1 MKISVGS
8 VLSSDKSRAAISGKS
23 GRANVDLPDVIRSRS
38 GDKIT
43 PYKAMKYTLP
53 LVIFGAAVLTS
64 AQAQLVHLSFKDPEG
79 LFLFRAN
86 SALIPWDH
94 TTGDVSKFDIF
105 YDPAADLSVPL
116 DPAKNVWRAIV
127 TSSLGN
133 FEVVRPI
140 QSITDSGNYLE
151 FQYNSEPPLG
161 YGLMDFS
168 VSYTASHADSSLPVP
183 PIDLGESNLYLSG
196 GLDFFNIPHLGE
208 GYGYAGF
215 SSATAETAS
224 SVDFTPVPEPSTY
237 ALGAVA
243 LLGLVLWKRHGR
255 AAPSGI

>member
-1 MKISVGS
+1 M
-8 VLSSDKSRAAISGKS
+8 
-23 GRANVDLPDVIRSRS
+23 
-38 GDKIT
+38 
-43 PYKAMKYTLP
+43 KAMKYTLP
-53 LVIFGAAVLTS
+53 VVIFGAVVLTS
-64 AQAQLVHLSFKDPEG
+64 AQAQLVHLSFKDSDG
-79 LFLFRAN
+79 LFIFRAD
-86 SALIPWDH
+86 SGLIPWDH
-94 TTGDVSKFDIF
+94 TIGDVSKFDIF
-105 YDPAADLSVPL
+105 YDPAADLSLPL
-116 DPAKNVWRAIV
+116 DPAKNVWRAVV

-140 QSITDSGNYLE
+140 QYITLSADSME
-151 FQYNSEPPLG
+151 FQYNGVAPLA
-161 YGLMDFS
+161 YGVMDFS
-168 VSYTASHADSSLPVP
+168 INYAASHADSPLPVP

-255 AAPSGI
+255 AAPSSV